1 LEKRIRKIEE
11 SLQNPALANNNAT
24 TAAPVAVTPTTSLTH
39 HLPAPSRQDSMQST
53 TTTMGAPTTAT
64 NKRPQGASSD
74 PIQYLGDMSSFQF
87 FSNKIHLDDKNTKW
101 KGQYIRRFGKQ
112 VVLIEDGKEEQE
124 EKQAEIPQNQLLPYV
139 QPIHY
144 WIYSVTGADRHT
156 SDRLLKM

>member
-11 SLQNPALANNNAT
+11 SLQNPVLTNNAT
-24 TAAPVAVTPTTSLTH
+24 TSSSAPL
-39 HLPAPSRQDSMQST
+39 RQDSMQSIT
-53 TTTMGAPTTAT
+53 TPTMMGAPSTAT

-87 FSNKIHLDDKNTKW
+87 FSNKIHLDDNNTKW

-112 VVLIEDGKEEQE
+112 VVLIEDGKEEE
-124 EKQAEIPQNQLLPYV
+124 NKQAEIPQNQLLPHV